1 MTSYIRFKKCDKIYK
16 ELEAKH
22 CKIVY
27 DNSNT
32 FTYHGWT
39 SSAREIEADL
49 YSNYLLKGEIN
60 STEKYYI
67 FGRICQ
73 SALSF
78 SKGDFWRV

>member
-1 MTSYIRFKKCDKIYK
+1 MTRNIRFKKCDKIYK

-27 DNSNT
+27 DSSNT

-49 YSNYLLKGEIN
+49 YSNYLLKDKLIVPRN
-60 STEKYYI
+60 II
-67 FGRICQ
+67 F
-73 SALSF
+73 LVEF
-78 SKGDFWRV
+78 VKVL